1 MTYDCPF
8 DLVDELIKTRKK
20 HPNAL
25 LIIDSIS
32 QWLANETAKL
42 SNKHDEQQLVGAVER
57 EIEDLC
63 VFLSKDEGP
72 LIVVSSDFGAS
83 PPPQD
88 QAIRV
93 LRMCNGRANQAIS
106 TLADRIELMMAGV
119 VFSTILP
126 KTGN

>member
-25 LIIDSIS
+25 VIIDSIS
-32 QWLANETAKL
+32 QWLGNEIAKL

-63 VFLSKDEGP
+63 LFLARDLGP

-88 QAIRV
+88 QATRV
-93 LRMCNGRANQAIS
+93 LRMCTGHANQAIS
-106 TLADRIELMMAGV
+106 NLADHIELMMAGV
-119 VFSTILP
+119 VFSSIST
-126 KTGN
+126 KSGN